1 MNFLPFC
8 VWDNAALLSRAQK
21 SFAIQDPETTARGG
35 RRGREH
41 RHPNIP
47 PSRPRAMSS
56 IIVFSVVRALFFSR
70 HHAQTPRRRWMISH
84 PSSQSTASFR
94 ERDIHFQTKDDRG
107 KSVRLLFPRRGVQR
121 RPTKKRKR
129 ERERERER
137 ERKQKEAQS
146 WLLLLLL
153 TMMIVWFYNKKVCVC
168 FVWCQK
174 KEHFE

>member
-21 SFAIQDPETTARGG
+21 THAIQDPQTTARGG

-47 PSRPRAMSS
+47 PSRPRATSS

-94 ERDIHFQTKDDRG
+94 EERDIHSKQKTTAVKAYASSFLGEEYKD
-107 KSVRLLFPRRGVQR
+107 VRQ
-121 RPTKKRKR
+121 KK

-137 ERKQKEAQS
+137 ERTKTERSAKLVVVVVAHHDDSLVLQ
-146 WLLLLLL
+146 
-153 TMMIVWFYNKKVCVC
+153 
-168 FVWCQK
+168 
-174 KEHFE
+174 

>member
-1 MNFLPFC
+1 MKKLPFC

-21 SFAIQDPETTARGG
+21 SAIQDPETTARGG
-35 RRGREH
+35 RRGREN

-121 RPTKKRKR
+121 RPTKKKKKR
-129 ERERERER
+129 ERERTKTERSA
-137 ERKQKEAQS
+137 KLVVVVAHHDD
-146 WLLLLLL
+146 
-153 TMMIVWFYNKKVCVC
+153 IWFYNKKVRVFCV
-168 FVWCQK
+168 VPK
-174 KEHFE
+174 KRALTSSE

>member
-21 SFAIQDPETTARGG
+21 SAIQDPETTARGG
-35 RRGREH
+35 RRGREN

-94 ERDIHFQTKDDRG
+94 EERDIHSKQKTTAVKAYASSFLGEEYKD
-107 KSVRLLFPRRGVQR
+107 VRQ
-121 RPTKKRKR
+121 KK

-137 ERKQKEAQS
+137 TKTERSAKLVVVVVAHHDD
-146 WLLLLLL
+146 
-153 TMMIVWFYNKKVCVC
+153 IWFYNKKVCVFC
-168 FVWCQK
+168 VVPK
-174 KEHFE
+174 KKSTSSD

>member
-21 SFAIQDPETTARGG
+21 THAIQDPETRARGG

-129 ERERERER
+129 ERERTKTERSA
-137 ERKQKEAQS
+137 KLVVVVVAHHDD
-146 WLLLLLL
+146 
-153 TMMIVWFYNKKVCVC
+153 IWFYNKKVCVFC
-168 FVWCQK
+168 VVPK
-174 KEHFE
+174 KKSTSSD